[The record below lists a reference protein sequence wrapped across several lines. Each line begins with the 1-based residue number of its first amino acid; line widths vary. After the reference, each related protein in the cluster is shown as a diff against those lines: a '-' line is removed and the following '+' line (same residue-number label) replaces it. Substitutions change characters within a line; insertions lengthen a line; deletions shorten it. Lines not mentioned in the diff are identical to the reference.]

1 MKPMIPRREAPQ
13 NNEISILSATF
24 LRNRLRDRCQ
34 VGQAHSVSPSPA
46 GSPPDDISRAII
58 AQLQEDGR
66 RPYAAIGKAI
76 GLSEAAVRQRVQR
89 LIDSGVMQIVAV
101 TDPMQVGLARQ
112 AMVAISVTGNV
123 EAVADDLAKID
134 EVDYIV
140 ITAGSYD
147 ILAEVVVAGDD
158 HLLELINGRIR
169 AIPGVLRTETF
180 FYLKLTKQ
188 TYNWNV
194 R

>member
-1 MKPMIPRREAPQ
+1 MAP
-13 NNEISILSATF
+13 
-24 LRNRLRDRCQ
+24 
-34 VGQAHSVSPSPA
+34 SPSRQL
-46 GSPPDDISRAII
+46 PDEVSRAII

-89 LIDSGVMQIVAV
+89 LIDSGVMQVVAV

-123 EAVADDLAKID
+123 EAVADELAKID

-140 ITAGSYD
+140 ITAGTFD
-147 ILAEVVVAGDD
+147 ILAEVVVADD
-158 HLLELINGRIR
+158 DQLLELLNGRIR
-169 AIPGVLRTETF
+169 ALAGVARTETF
-180 FYLKLTKQ
+180 LYLKLTKQ
-188 TYNWNV
+188 TYNWGV